1 MPDIDFFG
9 FFRFWLATIV
19 TIYASIVTLQSFRN
33 WSSWLGGSD
42 QYSSLLRR
50 YLMVHGLRL
59 RFTTF
64 WGDVLICGLLLAAF
78 FIIWHSQGVLS
89 EANDTLKL
97 ARQSNVQRTVKHP

>member
-33 WSSWLGGSD
+33 WSSWLAGND
-42 QYSSLLRR
+42 KYSSLLRR

-59 RFTTF
+59 RQKSDTAGVHRGLPVPPGLRRVA
-64 WGDVLICGLLLAAF
+64 GDAPARDVPRLGGGAVYRERATDAA
-78 FIIWHSQGVLS
+78 
-89 EANDTLKL
+89 A
-97 ARQSNVQRTVKHP
+97 